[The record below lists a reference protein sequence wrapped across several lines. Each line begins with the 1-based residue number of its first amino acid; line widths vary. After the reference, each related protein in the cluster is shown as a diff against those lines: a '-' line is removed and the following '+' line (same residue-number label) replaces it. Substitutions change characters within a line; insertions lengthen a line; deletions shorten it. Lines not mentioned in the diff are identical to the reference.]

1 MYTNIED
8 PNYNGDPTEEL
19 HKAKELLEWY
29 KAYEE
34 HDDFWTRQLEGT
46 VSVGIKS
53 IEWAT
58 EPYTV
63 SMYPGDAIVSDP
75 NDSTLLSSSL
85 TPYLGG
91 WQRR

>member
-8 PNYNGDPTEEL
+8 PHYNGDPAEEL
-19 HKAKELLEWY
+19 HKAERLLEWH
-29 KAYEE
+29 KICEE
-34 HDDFWTRQLEGT
+34 FDDFRARQLEDT
-46 VSVGIKS
+46 VNVENKS
-53 IEWAT
+53 IEWLT

-63 SMYPGDAIVSDP
+63 SIYPRSVSDP

-91 WQRR
+91 WQCR